1 MVYRAEAVLP
11 MEITLGSLCVQTY
24 DEAAQDQLQC
34 EDVNLIDERI

>member
-11 MEITLGSLCVQTY
+11 SEITLGSLHVQTY

-34 EDVNLIDERI
+34 EDVNLIDERR